1 MTNPLR
7 PNARRR
13 RLTLVAICCS
23 LLTQFPGSAQTLVAT
38 SGGLSTSGLI
48 DAPEPQPPAHQV
60 EPSGKQI
67 TFAPP
72 AQARKYAQVIE
83 PGQSAYAFHPSDKL
97 VFSLTEVVRPITILP
112 SLYSAGYEHLFESD
126 PKYGHD
132 TGAFGEQFGASMLRR
147 ASVRILGDGVFA
159 AAFHQDP
166 RYYRIAS
173 GSILHR
179 SLLAARGAIIRRG
192 DDGSNQFNYSGIAGR
207 AVSAALTVGYYPEP
221 SINAT
226 VVGTTFATSIAT
238 DAGGNLL
245 LEFLPNVVHKF
256 PIMKR
261 LRLE

>member
-1 MTNPLR
+1 LTNPLR
-7 PNARRR
+7 PNDRR
-13 RLTLVAICCS
+13 RLLTLVIFGCS
-23 LLTQFPGSAQTLVAT
+23 LVIQPCGLAQTLLA
-38 SGGLSTSGLI
+38 SASGLI
-48 DAPEPQPPAHQV
+48 DAPQPQPPANQV

-83 PGQSAYAFHPSDKL
+83 PGQSAYAFSASNKM
-97 VFSLTEVVRPITILP
+97 VFSFTEVVRPITILP
-112 SLYSAGYEHLFESD
+112 SVYSAAYEHLFESD

-132 TGAFGEQFGASMLRR
+132 AGAFGEQFGASMLRR
-147 ASVRILGDGVFA
+147 ASVRVLADGVFA

-179 SLLAARGAIIRRG
+179 SLIAARGAIIRRG
-192 DDGSNQFNYSGIAGR
+192 DNGSNQFNYSGIVGR

-221 SINAT
+221 SINAS
-226 VVGTTFATSIAT
+226 VIGSTFATSIAT

-245 LEFLPNVVHKF
+245 LEFLPNVIHKF
-256 PIMKR
+256 PIMRK
-261 LRLE
+261 LLLE